1 MGLGVAGITVLQ
13 LIPRKEGASM
23 TACCCECGDE
33 PWLFINC
40 MDLLQYLSNNQLLTK
55 DFVGTGSLR
64 QTVSPL
70 VQIRTAGLVLA
81 EI

>member
-1 MGLGVAGITVLQ
+1 
-13 LIPRKEGASM
+13 
-23 TACCCECGDE
+23 
-33 PWLFINC
+33 
-40 MDLLQYLSNNQLLTK
+40 LLQYLSNNQLLTK